1 MRFVAVLVAT
11 AWLAVFMTPVLA
23 EGKTDAADCKQAN
36 DHGRQ
41 MAGCTRILKTPGA
54 SLQSKF
60 LAHINLANAMMRN
73 GDPDAAL
80 LECEEA
86 IRLDPKQVFGY
97 FCHASARMQKGEFD
111 LAIADF
117 NQAII
122 VNPKSGVA
130 LVGKGRAHFEKGD
143 VDRALSEINE
153 GIKAEPNVYVSYAI
167 RSSVVLKTSGPEA
180 AIADINEAIRLFP
193 NYAPFYAARGSY
205 WQQKGRLDLAI
216 ADQDKAVQLEPQSPL
231 NHVLRS
237 ITKRYKGD
245 LDGALSDSE
254 VALKLRPDFI
264 PAFTSRGQI
273 FEKTGDLKRA
283 REEFQRAIDSKS
295 VERSG
300 QTASFLETAKAQL
313 AALDTGAPQ
322 PVIPLV
328 PLSSGPS
335 IPTPTIVAPKAVTPA
350 KTEGRRVALV
360 IGNSA
365 YRNAPALAN
374 PQHDAEVLA
383 QSLRAVGFSSVTLVQ
398 NATRENLVDAL
409 RKFGDE
415 AEKADWAMIYYA
427 GHGIEVN
434 GVNYLIPIDA
444 KLSTDRDVQ
453 YEAVPMDQAMT
464 SIDGAKKLKLIML
477 DACRDNPFAPQ
488 MRRTLAAAPVVS
500 QSTAGGTVG
509 TRSIGRGLGE
519 VKVVGATLVV
529 YAAKQGETALDG
541 DGADSPFA
549 VAVVQRIATPNLEI
563 NKLFRLIRDDVMEAT
578 GGRQEPY
585 TYGSLPGREDF
596 YFVRTSND

>member
-1 MRFVAVLVAT
+1 MRSVFLLVA
-11 AWLAVFMTPVLA
+11 AACLSVFMTPALA
-23 EGKTDAADCKQAN
+23 DGKKDTADCKQTN
-36 DHGRQ
+36 DHDRQ
-41 MAGCTRILKTPGA
+41 IAGCTRILKTPGVSA
-54 SLQSKF
+54 QNRLA
-60 LAHINLANAMMRN
+60 AHINLAAALSRN
-73 GDPDAAL
+73 GDPDGSL
-80 LECEEA
+80 LECEQA
-86 IRLDPKQVFGY
+86 IRLDPKQLFGY
-97 FCHASARMQKGEFD
+97 FCHATALMQKGEFD

-122 VNPKSGVA
+122 INPKSGVA
-130 LVGKGRAHFEKGD
+130 LVGRGRAYFEKGD
-143 VDRALSEINE
+143 VDRALSDINE

-167 RSSVVLKTSGPEA
+167 RSKVELKINDLDA
-180 AIADINEAIRLFP
+180 AIADMNEAIRLYP
-193 NYAPFYAARGSY
+193 NYATFYAVRGSY
-205 WQQKGRLDLAI
+205 WLQKGSVDHAL

-231 NHVLRS
+231 NFVVRS

-245 LDGALSDSE
+245 LKDALADSDE
-254 VALKLRPDFI
+254 ALKLRPDYI

-273 FEKTGDLKRA
+273 FQKTGDLKRA
-283 REEFQRAIDSKS
+283 REEFQRAIDSRS
-295 VERSG
+295 VEHAGLSV
-300 QTASFLETAKAQL
+300 SSLETAKAQL

-322 PVIPLV
+322 PVIPAV
-328 PLSSGPS
+328 PLRSGPS
-335 IPTPTIVAPKAVTPA
+335 IPTPTIVAPNAVTPP
-350 KTEGRRVALV
+350 KSEGRRVALV

-365 YRNAPALAN
+365 YRNAPALVN

-409 RKFGDE
+409 RKFGDA

-427 GHGIEVN
+427 GHGMEVN

-444 KLSTDRDVQ
+444 RLSTDRDVQ

-477 DACRDNPFAPQ
+477 DACRDNPFTPQ
-488 MRRTLAAAPVVS
+488 MRRTLASAPVVS

-596 YFVRTSND
+596 YFVKTSKD